1 MLYVAHISAKRVFL
15 RKLGGNAIIRP
26 MSLPPFNL
34 RNFKEIIMD
43 TKYNPSQFEKQIYKK
58 WEDNG
63 YFKAKV
69 NRNKKPF
76 TIVMPPPNVTGYLHL
91 GHALNNTIQDIII
104 RYKRMRGYE
113 ALWIPGTDHAS
124 ISTESK
130 VVEKIANEGKTK
142 QDLGR
147 DGFLEEAWD
156 WTEKYGGRIKEQL
169 RTIGV
174 SCDWDH
180 DSFTMDEN
188 LTNAVRRVF
197 KKMYD
202 DGLIYRGDR
211 IVNWDPMAE
220 TAISDAEVYHED
232 QKGSLWYIKYFFEDS
247 DEYITIATTR
257 PETMFGD
264 LAVAVNPEDERF
276 KDKIGKNLILPL
288 VGRKIPLIEDAY
300 VDMEY
305 GTGLVKIT
313 PSHDPNDFEVGARH
327 DLGQCVVL
335 DSKAR
340 IVEGYGKY
348 SGMDRYEARKE
359 ILKDL
364 EEEGYLIKT
373 EEIEHAVGYSE
384 RSKVVIEPIIS
395 KQWFVKME
403 DLAKL
408 CIEALDDGKVKLIPE
423 SLSKTYMN
431 WLNNIRDWTISR
443 QLWWGHRL
451 PVFYTDDGEVIV
463 SEDDPDENG
472 MLNGVHV
479 TQDEDTLDTWFSSAL
494 WPFATLGWPDTN
506 EELDYFFP
514 TDILVTGYDII
525 FFWVIRMIFSSMYNT
540 GEVPFHHV
548 LFTGLIRD
556 PQGRKMSKS
565 LGNGVDPIEVVDKYG
580 ADALRF
586 TLITGNSPG
595 NDMRYDEK
603 RILAS
608 RNFANKLWNA
618 SRFVLMNIEDSD
630 DLTFDGENL
639 ELEDKWILKRL
650 NDAIAEVS
658 TNLEKYEIGLAA
670 SRIEDFIWNE
680 YCDWYIEFAKI
691 RLYGDDEEKKANVKK
706 VLLYVLKNMLI
717 LLHPF
722 MPFITEEIY
731 SALPNKDDMLIVEE
745 WPEYREEFDFEVVE
759 ANVNSVIDAITA
771 IRNQRATLNV
781 PAKSKQKVQILVE
794 KEENIKIL
802 EDLKD
807 EFVNLASASQ
817 VEVIKNDGDDTSEE
831 DGVIKLVF
839 NEFLVYLSLDELVDY
854 EKERARLKEEI
865 KKLESEIKR
874 AEGKLSNQGF
884 VSKAPEAVVNK
895 EKEKL
900 VNYKD
905 LLEKTKLSLDEIKD
919 K

>member
-1 MLYVAHISAKRVFL
+1 
-15 RKLGGNAIIRP
+15 
-26 MSLPPFNL
+26 
-34 RNFKEIIMD
+34 MD
-43 TKYNPSQFEKQIYKK
+43 TKYNPNQFEKEIYEK
-58 WEDNG
+58 WEKGG

-69 NRNKKPF
+69 NPDKKPY

-104 RYKRMRGYE
+104 RYKRMAGFE

-130 VVEKIANEGKTK
+130 VVDKISSEGKTK
-142 QDLGR
+142 ADLGR

-156 WTEKYGGRIKEQL
+156 WTHKYGGRIKEQL

-188 LTNAVRRVF
+188 LTKAVKRVF

-202 DGLIYRGDR
+202 DGLIYRGNR
-211 IVNWDPMAE
+211 IVNWDPKAE

-232 QKGSLWYIKYFFEDS
+232 QVGHLWYIKYFFEDS
-247 DEYITIATTR
+247 DEYVTIATTR
-257 PETMFGD
+257 PETMLGD
-264 LAVAVNPEDERF
+264 LAVAVNPEDPRF

-288 VGRKIPLIEDAY
+288 VGRKIPLIEDSY

-327 DLGQCVVL
+327 DLGQCVVI
-335 DSKAR
+335 DTKAH

-359 ILKDL
+359 MIKDL
-364 EEEGYLIKT
+364 EEAGQLEKI

-384 RSKVVIEPIIS
+384 RTKVVIEPLIS
-395 KQWFVKME
+395 KQWFVKMDE
-403 DLAKL
+403 FAQM
-408 CIEALDDGKVKLIPE
+408 CIDAYENGEVKLIPD

-451 PVFYTDDGEVIV
+451 PVFYTDDGEIIV
-463 SEDDPDENG
+463 SEDEPDENG
-472 MLNGVHV
+472 MLEGEHV

-494 WPFATLGWPDTN
+494 WPFATLGWPDEN

-525 FFWVIRMIFSSMYNT
+525 FFWVIRMIFSSIYNT
-540 GEVPFHHV
+540 GKVPFHHV

-565 LGNGVDPIEVVDKYG
+565 LGNGVDPIDVVNEYG

-618 SRFVLMNIEDSD
+618 SRFVLMNIEEGD
-630 DLTFDGENL
+630 DLDFKGVNL

-650 NDAIAEVS
+650 NDVIVDVS
-658 TNLEKYEIGLAA
+658 KNLDKYEIGLAA
-670 SRIEDFIWNE
+670 DRIEDFIWNE

-691 RLYGDDEEKKANVKK
+691 RLYGDDEEAKANVKK
-706 VLLYVLKNMLI
+706 VLLYVLKNMLV

-731 SALPNKDDMLIVEE
+731 SSLPNKKDLLIVED
-745 WPEYREEFDFEVVE
+745 WPEFRKEFDFVNEE
-759 ANVNSVIDAITA
+759 SNVNSVIEAITA

-781 PAKSKQKVQILVE
+781 PAKTCQKLTILVE
-794 KEENIKIL
+794 NKENIPLI
-802 EDLKD
+802 EEIKD
-807 EFVNLASASQ
+807 QFVNLAKASE
-817 VEVIKNDGDDTSEE
+817 VEVLAKEDSEIKDEE
-831 DGVIKLVF
+831 GIVRLVF
-839 NEFLVYLSLDELVDY
+839 NEFSVLMSLDELVDY
-854 EKERARLKEEI
+854 EKERARLKDEI
-865 KKLESEIKR
+865 KRLEAEIKR
-874 AEGKLSNQGF
+874 ASGKLSNKGF
-884 VSKAPEAVVNK
+884 VEKAPEKVVN
-895 EKEKL
+895 EEREKL
-900 VNYKD
+900 AGYED
-905 LLEKTKLSLDEIKD
+905 LLEKTKASLEEIKD

>member
-1 MLYVAHISAKRVFL
+1 
-15 RKLGGNAIIRP
+15 
-26 MSLPPFNL
+26 
-34 RNFKEIIMD
+34 MD
-43 TKYNPSQFEKQIYKK
+43 TKYNPNQFEKEIYEK
-58 WEDNG
+58 WEKGG

-69 NRNKKPF
+69 NPDKKPY

-104 RYKRMRGYE
+104 RYKRMAGFE

-130 VVEKIANEGKTK
+130 VVDKISSEGKTK
-142 QDLGR
+142 IDLGR
-147 DGFLEEAWD
+147 EGFLKEAWD
-156 WTEKYGGRIKEQL
+156 WTDKYGGRIKEQL

-188 LTNAVRRVF
+188 LTKAVKRVF

-202 DGLIYRGDR
+202 DGLIYRGNR
-211 IVNWDPMAE
+211 IVNWDPKAE

-232 QKGSLWYIKYFFEDS
+232 QVGHLWYIKYFFEDS
-247 DEYITIATTR
+247 DEYVTIATTR
-257 PETMFGD
+257 PETMLGD
-264 LAVAVNPEDERF
+264 LAVAVNPEDPRF

-288 VGRKIPLIEDAY
+288 VGRKIPLIEDSY

-327 DLGQCVVL
+327 DLGQCVVI
-335 DSKAR
+335 DTKAR
-340 IVEGYGKY
+340 IVDGYGKY

-359 ILKDL
+359 MVKDL
-364 EEEGYLIKT
+364 EEAGQLEKI

-384 RSKVVIEPIIS
+384 RTKVVIEPLIS
-395 KQWFVKME
+395 KQWFVKMDE
-403 DLAKL
+403 FAQM
-408 CIEALDDGKVKLIPE
+408 CIDAYENGEVKLIPD

-451 PVFYTDDGEVIV
+451 PVFYTDDGEIIV
-463 SEDDPDENG
+463 SEDEPDENG

-494 WPFATLGWPDTN
+494 WPFATLGWPDEN

-525 FFWVIRMIFSSMYNT
+525 FFWVIRMIFSSIYNT
-540 GEVPFHHV
+540 GKVPFHHV

-565 LGNGVDPIEVVDKYG
+565 LGNGVDPIDVVNEYG

-618 SRFVLMNIEDSD
+618 SRFVLMNIEEGD
-630 DLTFDGENL
+630 DLEFKGENL

-650 NDAIAEVS
+650 NDVIVDVS
-658 TNLEKYEIGLAA
+658 KNLDKYEIGLAA
-670 SRIEDFIWNE
+670 DRIEDFIWNE

-691 RLYGDDEEKKANVKK
+691 RLYGDDDAAKANVKK
-706 VLLYVLKNMLI
+706 VLLYVLKNMLV

-731 SALPNKDDMLIVEE
+731 SSLPNKKDLLIVED
-745 WPEYREEFDFEVVE
+745 WPEFRKEFDFVNEE
-759 ANVNSVIDAITA
+759 SNVNSVIEAITA

-781 PAKSKQKVQILVE
+781 PAKTSQKLTILVE
-794 KEENIKIL
+794 NKENISLI
-802 EDLKD
+802 EEIKD
-807 EFVNLASASQ
+807 QFVNLAKASE
-817 VEVIKNDGDDTSEE
+817 VEVLAKEDSEITE
-831 DGVIKLVF
+831 EEGIVRLVF
-839 NEFLVYLSLDELVDY
+839 NEFSVLMSLDELVDY
-854 EKERARLKEEI
+854 EKERARLKDEI
-865 KKLESEIKR
+865 KRLEGEIKR
-874 AEGKLSNQGF
+874 ASGKLSNKGF
-884 VSKAPEAVVNK
+884 VEKAPEKVVN
-895 EKEKL
+895 EEREKL
-900 VNYKD
+900 AGYED
-905 LLEKTKLSLDEIKD
+905 LLEKTKASLEEIKD

>member
-1 MLYVAHISAKRVFL
+1 
-15 RKLGGNAIIRP
+15 
-26 MSLPPFNL
+26 
-34 RNFKEIIMD
+34 MD
-43 TKYNPSQFEKQIYKK
+43 TKYNPSQFEKQIYEK
-58 WEDNG
+58 WEDGG

-69 NRNKKPF
+69 NPDKKPF

-104 RYKRMRGYE
+104 RYKRMAGYE

-130 VVEKIANEGKTK
+130 VVDKISKEGKTK
-142 QDLGR
+142 ADLGR

-156 WTEKYGGRIKEQL
+156 WTHKYGGTIKQQL

-188 LTNAVRRVF
+188 LTKAVKRVF

-202 DGLIYRGDR
+202 DGLIYRGNR
-211 IVNWDPMAE
+211 IVNWDPKAE

-232 QKGSLWYIKYFFEDS
+232 QTGHLWYIKYFFEDS
-247 DEYITIATTR
+247 DEYVTIATTR
-257 PETMFGD
+257 PETMLGD
-264 LAVAVNPEDERF
+264 LAVAVNPEDSRF

-288 VGRKIPLIEDAY
+288 VGRKIPLIEDSY

-313 PSHDPNDFEVGARH
+313 PSHDPNDFEVGQRH
-327 DLGQCVVL
+327 DLGQCIVL
-335 DSKAR
+335 DSTAH
-340 IVEGYGKY
+340 IVDGYGKY

-359 ILKDL
+359 IIKDL
-364 EEEGYLIKT
+364 EDLNQLEKI

-384 RSKVVIEPIIS
+384 RTNVVIEPLIS
-395 KQWFVKME
+395 KQWFVKMDE
-403 DLAKL
+403 FAQM
-408 CIEALDDGKVKLIPE
+408 CIDAYDNGEVTLIPD

-451 PVFYTDDGEVIV
+451 PVFYTDDGEIIV
-463 SEDDPDENG
+463 SEDEPDENG

-479 TQDEDTLDTWFSSAL
+479 TQEEDTLDTWFSSAL
-494 WPFATLGWPDTN
+494 WPFATLGWPDKN
-506 EELDYFFP
+506 EEFDYFFP

-540 GEVPFHHV
+540 GKVPFHHV

-565 LGNGVDPIEVVDKYG
+565 LGNGVDPIDVVNEYG

-618 SRFVLMNIEDSD
+618 SRFVLMNIEEGD
-630 DLTFDGENL
+630 DLNFDGENL

-650 NDAIAEVS
+650 NDVIVDVS
-658 TNLEKYEIGLAA
+658 KNLDKYEIGLAA
-670 SRIEDFIWNE
+670 DRIEDFIWNE

-691 RLYGDDEEKKANVKK
+691 RLYGEDEDAKANVKK
-706 VLLYVLKNMLI
+706 VLLYVLRKMLA

-722 MPFITEEIY
+722 MPFITEEIFA
-731 SALPNKDDMLIVEE
+731 ALPDTKDLLIVEE
-745 WPEYREEFDFEVVE
+745 WPEFVEEFNFVNEE
-759 ANVNSVIDAITA
+759 ANVNSVIEAITA

-781 PAKSKQKVQILVE
+781 PSKTKQKLTILVE
-794 KEENIKIL
+794 NKDNISLIEEIK
-802 EDLKD
+802 DQ
-807 EFVNLASASQ
+807 FQNLASASE
-817 VEVIKNDGDDTSEE
+817 VEVLYKEDVESTDDE
-831 DGVIKLVF
+831 GLVRLVF
-839 NEFLVYLSLDELVDY
+839 NEFSVLMSLDELVDY
-854 EKERARLKEEI
+854 EKERQRLKDEI
-865 KKLESEIKR
+865 KRLEGEIKR
-874 AEGKLSNQGF
+874 ASGKLSNKGF
-884 VSKAPEAVVNK
+884 VEKAPEAVVSQ
-895 EKEKL
+895 EREKL
-900 VNYKD
+900 NDYED
-905 LLEKTKLSLDEIKD
+905 LLEKTKASLEEIKD

>member
-1 MLYVAHISAKRVFL
+1 
-15 RKLGGNAIIRP
+15 
-26 MSLPPFNL
+26 
-34 RNFKEIIMD
+34 MD
-43 TKYNPSQFEKQIYKK
+43 TKYNPNQFEKEIYEK
-58 WEDNG
+58 WEKGG

-69 NRNKKPF
+69 NPGKKPY

-104 RYKRMRGYE
+104 RYKRMAGFE

-130 VVEKIANEGKTK
+130 VVDKIYSEGKTK
-142 QDLGR
+142 ADLGR
-147 DGFLEEAWD
+147 EGFLEEAWD
-156 WTEKYGGRIKEQL
+156 WTNKYGGRIKEQL

-188 LTNAVRRVF
+188 LTKAVKRVF

-202 DGLIYRGDR
+202 DGLIYRGNR
-211 IVNWDPMAE
+211 IVNWDPKAE

-232 QKGSLWYIKYFFEDS
+232 QVGHLWYIKYFFEDS
-247 DEYITIATTR
+247 DEYVTIATTR
-257 PETMFGD
+257 PETMLGD
-264 LAVAVNPEDERF
+264 LAVAVNPEDPRF

-288 VGRKIPLIEDAY
+288 VGRKIPLIEDSY

-327 DLGQCVVL
+327 DLGQCVVI
-335 DSKAR
+335 DTKAR
-340 IVEGYGKY
+340 IVDGYGKY

-359 ILKDL
+359 MIKDL
-364 EEEGYLIKT
+364 EEAGQLEKI

-384 RSKVVIEPIIS
+384 RTKVVIEPLIS
-395 KQWFVKME
+395 KQWFVKMDE
-403 DLAKL
+403 FAKM
-408 CIEALDDGKVKLIPE
+408 CIDAYDKGEVKLIPD

-451 PVFYTDDGEVIV
+451 PVFYTDDGEIIV
-463 SEDDPDENG
+463 SEDEPDENG

-494 WPFATLGWPDTN
+494 WPFATLGWPDEN

-525 FFWVIRMIFSSMYNT
+525 FFWVIRMIFSSIYNT
-540 GEVPFHHV
+540 GKVPFHHV

-565 LGNGVDPIEVVDKYG
+565 LGNGVDPIDVVNEYG

-618 SRFVLMNIEDSD
+618 SRFVLMNIEEGD
-630 DLTFDGENL
+630 DLDFKGENL

-650 NDAIAEVS
+650 NDVIVDVS
-658 TNLEKYEIGLAA
+658 KNLDKYEIGLAA
-670 SRIEDFIWNE
+670 DRIEDFIWNE

-691 RLYGDDEEKKANVKK
+691 RLYGDDDEAKANVKK
-706 VLLYVLKNMLI
+706 VLLYVLKNMLV

-731 SALPNKDDMLIVEE
+731 SSLPNKKDLLIVED
-745 WPEYREEFDFEVVE
+745 WPEFNKDFDFVNEE
-759 ANVNSVIDAITA
+759 SNVNSVIEAITA

-781 PAKSKQKVQILVE
+781 PAKTLQKLTILVE
-794 KEENIKIL
+794 NKENISLI
-802 EDLKD
+802 EEIKD
-807 EFVNLASASQ
+807 QFVNLAKASE
-817 VEVIKNDGDDTSEE
+817 VEVLAKEDSEIADE
-831 DGVIKLVF
+831 EGIVRLVF
-839 NEFLVYLSLDELVDY
+839 NEFSVLMSLDELVDY
-854 EKERARLKEEI
+854 EKERARLKDEI
-865 KKLESEIKR
+865 KRLEAEIKR
-874 AEGKLSNQGF
+874 ASGKLSNKGF
-884 VSKAPEAVVNK
+884 VEKAPEKVVN
-895 EKEKL
+895 EEREKL
-900 VNYKD
+900 AGYED
-905 LLEKTKLSLDEIKD
+905 LLEKTKASLEEIKD